1 MVDAL
6 RVQRLLRGVAD
17 RVAQL
22 QGEAGADDE
31 RRADPL
37 WLPGV
42 KYLFLTAIEACIDAA
57 QHVCAS
63 EGWGPPETNGEAFVL
78 LGRHG
83 ALPPALA
90 GRLRQAAGFRNVLV
104 HDYVT
109 VDDSV
114 VVARLTDLSDLDAF
128 VSAVVKL
135 TQDLP

>member
-1 MVDAL
+1 VVDPL
-6 RVQRLLRGVAD
+6 RLQRLLRGVTD

-22 QGEAGADDE
+22 RREAGADDT

-42 KYLFLTAIEACIDAA
+42 KYLFVTAIEACIDAA

-63 EGWGPPETNGEAFVL
+63 EGWGPPETNGDAFVL

-83 ALPPALA
+83 ALPTSLA
-90 GRLRQAAGFRNVLV
+90 ERLRQAAGFRNVLV

-109 VDDSV
+109 VNDSV
-114 VVARLTDLSDLDAF
+114 VVARLADLSDLDAF
-128 VSAVVKL
+128 VDALARVV
-135 TQDLP
+135 QES